1 MARRLATRGT
11 PEVAYEG
18 ENPNEAVED
27 LLQRA
32 GMLNLQGVEEPP
44 PSSAKEEMAQK
55 LAEAC
60 EVATDMKRCISDVEV
75 KYKVVVEELCER
87 NEELAATKAALSS
100 VEAKLVQAEAT
111 IANLQSKGAEHWAA
125 KKALENERDH
135 ARCEAEAA
143 KEMAKRAQLK
153 AEVDLKTARA
163 EVELAREARG

>member
-32 GMLNLQGVEEPP
+32 GMLNLQGVE
-44 PSSAKEEMAQK
+44 EEMAQK